1 MGRSS
6 GAGGVT
12 VKIKHVHCFKD
23 RHGNDRAYLRIPG
36 EKAVPLP
43 GVPGEPKFQAAYNEA
58 VAAHAA
64 NAIDRSVATA
74 GTMRDL
80 AERYYATGRY
90 KDKSE
95 RTRYVEKKIFDRFM
109 AKHGDKRATA
119 IETRHL
125 DGIFTSMSDTP
136 AAAMDLRKRLKNLF
150 RLAIK
155 LGWRKDDPLVATDT
169 FKGGTWHTW
178 SDDEIAAFEA
188 HWPVGTRQRL
198 AFDLLIFTG
207 QRSGDVRRMTWAH
220 VAGGKVRVKQAKTGA
235 ELTIMRHPDLA
246 PSLDAF
252 RKDVGCIVVTEFGKP
267 FSEHG
272 FGNWMADAIG
282 AAMLPDAC
290 VTHGVRKA
298 AARRLAEAGCTPHEI
313 QSITGHT
320 TLKEVE
326 RYTAAVSREALATA
340 AIGKVYAN
348 AGGTPA
354 SQTDLQ
360 TEAKPQ

>member
-1 MGRSS
+1 MGRGS
-6 GAGGVT
+6 GAGGVKVT
-12 VKIKHVHCFKD
+12 LKHVHSFTD
-23 RHGNDRAYLRIPG
+23 RHGKVRRYLR
-36 EKAVPLP
+36 LP
-43 GVPGEPKFQAAYNEA
+43 GAKSVALPGEPGSPSFMRAYHEA
-58 VAAHAA
+58 VAAQDAA
-64 NAIDRSVATA
+64 GGHSSAIA
-74 GTMRDL
+74 GSMRDL

-95 RTRYVEKKIFDRFM
+95 RTRYVERQIFDRFM
-109 AKHGDKRATA
+109 VKHGDKRASA

-125 DGIFTSMSDTP
+125 DAIFGAMADRP
-136 AAAMDLRKRLKNLF
+136 AAAMDLRKRLRNLF

-169 FKGGTWHTW
+169 FKLGTWHTW
-178 SDDEIAAFEA
+178 TDDEIAAFEER
-188 HWPVGTRQRL
+188 WPVGTRQRL

-207 QRSGDVRRMTWAH
+207 QRSGDVRRMLWTDAKR
-220 VAGGKVRVKQAKTGA
+220 GKTMVVQAKTGA
-235 ELTIMRHPDLA
+235 KLTIAQHPALA

-252 RKDVGCIVVTEFGKP
+252 RRDVGCIVVTEFGKP

-272 FGNWMADAIG
+272 FGNWMADAIT
-282 AAMLPDAC
+282 AAGLPDAC
-290 VTHGVRKA
+290 VTHGIRKA

-340 AIGKVYAN
+340 AIGKVAN
-348 AGGTPA
+348 AGGTPGL
-354 SQTDLQ
+354 QTDLQ
-360 TEAKPQ
+360 TDAKPQ